1 MAKVLIVDDA
11 AFMRGNLQKI
21 VKGVQHDVV
30 GRAKDGG
37 EAAQLFRDHN
47 KDVVLLG
54 ILIDGIDGLSVLESI
69 MKEDPAAKVIMVS
82 ALAQQEKREEARN
95 LGASGST

>member
-21 VKGVQHDVV
+21 VKSVQHDVV
-30 GRAKDGG
+30 GRARDGG
-37 EAAQLFRDHN
+37 EAVQLFRDHDP
-47 KDVVLLG
+47 DVVLLG